1 MKVLLISIA
10 RAGNI
15 CISSLVNL
23 DVCVKR
29 GERIISGFDNSLLS
43 HGEEH
48 IDGILTYTIMHLFPI
63 SPGITVNPR
72 EIQDNGYVKFWGVNK
87 MLYRVYVK
95 MVNTNF
101 FFKVSKKIN

>member
-1 MKVLLISIA
+1 MEVLLISIA

-23 DVCVKR
+23 DLCVKR

-48 IDGILTYTIMHLFPI
+48 IDGILT
-63 SPGITVNPR
+63 
-72 EIQDNGYVKFWGVNK
+72 
-87 MLYRVYVK
+87 
-95 MVNTNF
+95 
-101 FFKVSKKIN
+101 

>member
-1 MKVLLISIA
+1 MQPGTVAKGNVTTGKIGLESRCVHVRMRSGYFGTNTMKELLISIA

-23 DVCVKR
+23 DLCVKR

-48 IDGILTYTIMHLFPI
+48 IDGLLT
-63 SPGITVNPR
+63 
-72 EIQDNGYVKFWGVNK
+72 
-87 MLYRVYVK
+87 
-95 MVNTNF
+95 
-101 FFKVSKKIN
+101 